1 MRQENSNR
9 KQRLTVKILVTIVTI
24 LVLFI
29 AFFFVAQP
37 QMQNYDTKRQIE
49 GYEEAI
55 RQVLTGVQNQ
65 GFVGI
70 PISENETVNLV
81 PVEACPQIVAAQAQ
95 Q

>member
-1 MRQENSNR
+1 MRQDNSNK
-9 KQRLTVKILVTIVTI
+9 KQNLTVKILIAIVTI

-37 QMQNYDTKRQIE
+37 QMQNYDAKKQIE
-49 GYEEAI
+49 GYQEAI
-55 RQVLTGVQNQ
+55 RQVLTGIQSQ

-70 PISENETVNLV
+70 PISENETINLV
-81 PVEACPQIVAAQAQ
+81 PVEACPQIIAAQAQ